1 MDIKEC
7 YEMLGITKKAT
18 DEQVKKAYR
27 EKSKQFHPDL
37 HRDDKDATAKFAK
50 VSEAYRLIL
59 ENREKKHK
67 SIFNFGTIFSDA
79 GSKTNT
85 EKKKETTKSEKPE
98 PEQKGIRGSDVY
110 TTVEITFEES
120 ILGCRKEITVQH
132 EEICPCS
139 KEENRTDNCT
149 ICNNTGK
156 VLKKFIYDISIP
168 RGIFSGQVLKIKGK
182 GNVGING
189 GENGDLVINIQ
200 VKQKKGFVR
209 TGQDVVYYM
218 TISFESI
225 SSIV

>member
-7 YEMLGITKKAT
+7 YEILGITKKAT

-98 PEQKGIRGSDVY
+98 SEQKGIRGSDVY

-120 ILGCRKEITVQH
+120 ILGCRKEIAVQH

-139 KEENRTDNCT
+139 KEENCTDNCT
-149 ICNNTGK
+149 IRNNTGK
-156 VLKKFIYDISIP
+156 VLNLS
-168 RGIFSGQVLKIKGK
+168 
-182 GNVGING
+182 
-189 GENGDLVINIQ
+189 
-200 VKQKKGFVR
+200 
-209 TGQDVVYYM
+209 YYFCVF
-218 TISFESI
+218 TW
-225 SSIV
+225 

>member
-79 GSKTNT
+79 GIKMNT
-85 EKKKETTKSEKPE
+85 EKKKETTKYQMINQMLSAK
-98 PEQKGIRGSDVY
+98 
-110 TTVEITFEES
+110 
-120 ILGCRKEITVQH
+120 QH
-132 EEICPCS
+132 G
-139 KEENRTDNCT
+139 KEEELKD
-149 ICNNTGK
+149 
-156 VLKKFIYDISIP
+156 VLETYRQREAWIASLF
-168 RGIFSGQVLKIKGK
+168 RLM
-182 GNVGING
+182 
-189 GENGDLVINIQ
+189 E
-200 VKQKKGFVR
+200 
-209 TGQDVVYYM
+209 
-218 TISFESI
+218 
-225 SSIV
+225 